1 VRTANADPYL
11 PIAEERYTVV
21 DVVLVRAPWEE

>member
-11 PIAEERYTVV
+11 PIAEERYAIVNL
-21 DVVLVRAPWEE
+21 VLAQAPWEE